1 MGIGRGWRKRWR
13 RVWGGRTRGLGRR
26 VASRAR
32 GLMGVGWVLVV
43 VDTAVLS
50 SLEASTWTSSHSSL
64 RDMHGTHS
72 ALLYRAD
79 VRGHIQE
86 GSGRA
91 TRSGRVLDCR
101 ARDLPCSPLCLLS
114 HDLTPVSL
122 VLRGFVQ
129 EPSPTEII
137 SSKFQIFTQATT
149 ARNEAV
155 GGLLHSL
162 LSDGGIIYIPPFLV
176 CKRWEGL
183 LQCCH

>member
-64 RDMHGTHS
+64 RDMHGTHP

-79 VRGHIQE
+79 ARGHIQE

-114 HDLTPVSL
+114 HDLTPVSGSAW
-122 VLRGFVQ
+122 LRSGTFANRNNQLEVPDLYSSDYCP
-129 EPSPTEII
+129 ERGCRRPFALSPQRWWDNIYPT
-137 SSKFQIFTQATT
+137 F
-149 ARNEAV
+149 
-155 GGLLHSL
+155 
-162 LSDGGIIYIPPFLV
+162 LSV
-176 CKRWEGL
+176 
-183 LQCCH
+183 